1 MYKKV
6 DTGLDFVARENDI
19 LKFWKENR
27 KKQQKQIWKHN
38 KAERGCKSSLFFFV
52 RRTGMTKPPVQL
64 GVGKN
69 TLV

>member
-1 MYKKV
+1 MALPFC
-6 DTGLDFVARENDI
+6 GSAI
-19 LKFWKENR
+19 L
-27 KKQQKQIWKHN
+27 II
-38 KAERGCKSSLFFFV
+38 V

>member
-1 MYKKV
+1 MK
-6 DTGLDFVARENDI
+6 DSGFFV
-19 LKFWKENR
+19 
-27 KKQQKQIWKHN
+27 
-38 KAERGCKSSLFFFV
+38 V

>member
-1 MYKKV
+1 MNLSY
-6 DTGLDFVARENDI
+6 R
-19 LKFWKENR
+19 KEGQLES
-27 KKQQKQIWKHN
+27 K
-38 KAERGCKSSLFFFV
+38 GSDCPVFV

>member
-1 MYKKV
+1 MYRTFYEIGLQIKKS
-6 DTGLDFVARENDI
+6 TESMEFDFVLI
-19 LKFWKENR
+19 
-27 KKQQKQIWKHN
+27 
-38 KAERGCKSSLFFFV
+38 FV